1 MTTIQDAG
9 AEAFGPAHEDGSA
22 ELAFWRERAE
32 QLQQA
37 LDSRIVIEQ
46 AKGML
51 AERLGC
57 DVRTAF
63 EVLRRAARSE
73 RRNIHDLATEVVA
86 FPVTPRSVA
95 QAFQARRLRRDVV

>member
-9 AEAFGPAHEDGSA
+9 AQPFGHAHEDGSA
-22 ELAFWRERAE
+22 ELAFWRERAQ

-37 LDSRIVIEQ
+37 LDSRVVIEQ

-63 EVLRRAARSE
+63 EVLRHAARSE
-73 RRNIHDLATEVVA
+73 RRNIHDLAGQVVA
-86 FPVTPRSVA
+86 FPVTPQSIA
-95 QAFQARRLRRDVV
+95 HAFQARRLRRDVV